1 MRLKNEKPR
10 ERDCQIENS
19 IDPDEI
25 HERLCKGHVGK
36 YHKKLAKKLGKRDG
50 NERGREKDSRLSGR
64 LSMPGVSAA
73 AAHLLS

>member
-36 YHKKLAKKLGKRDG
+36 YHKKLAKKLGKGMGTKEGGKKIADCR
-50 NERGREKDSRLSGR
+50 
-64 LSMPGVSAA
+64 VSYPCRA
-73 AAHLLS
+73 